1 MEVHETHLQWIRDL
15 NIRSAIL
22 NMGGEKVGNILEL
35 IGPGEDTD
43 STGIKINNNKWDIS
57 LN

>member
-15 NIRSAIL
+15 NIKSAIL
-22 NMGGEKVGNILEL
+22 NMVGEKVGNIFEL

-43 STGIKINNNKWDIS
+43 STGIKTNK
-57 LN
+57 